1 MNAVNEEDN
10 KEGGHED
17 VLENQIEDEDC
28 MVCGESLKIGFTEKL
43 ACNHVYHYECILKT
57 FQMVKPMGTHKN
69 RCPYCRKGSGYLTL
83 VNGLTRPLPNIHYNP
98 KLTPKGPEYVPIRC
112 THILTRGKHK
122 GQTCDKKCQLGLFV
136 CKAHNKE
143 KG

>member
-1 MNAVNEEDN
+1 MNAVNEEN
-10 KEGGHED
+10 PGEIQEGGHKD
-17 VLENQIEDEDC
+17 QAEDEDC
-28 MVCGESLKIGFTEKL
+28 MVCGESLKIGYTEKL

-57 FQMVKPMGTHKN
+57 FQMVKPIGTHKN

-98 KLTPKGPEYVPIRC
+98 KLSPKGPEYVPIRC
-112 THILTRGKHK
+112 THLLTRGKHK